1 MASSPTSPVECTL
14 RPVITYLL
22 SLTETLDPED
32 QYLSRQAFEGSKSRT
47 TPQQN
52 LLAECLSTQSF
63 EVQRGPK
70 AQLKPTS
77 TSGHAMSGP
86 NTGKSLDNL
95 INLGGALL
103 IECGGQKSTSSFIAC
118 TGARLRVSLSSREIL
133 CQTNS
138 RQHQSSLN
146 ELLVTRASAEGES
159 HSPVHCRPVFVAIT
173 LSARARQAQSVPTL
187 SVRAQ
192 RPNQS
197 TVYLPWQTDS
207 ENTLSY

>member
-32 QYLSRQAFEGSKSRT
+32 QYLSHQAFEGSKSRT

-52 LLAECLSTQSF
+52 LLAECLSTRSS

-70 AQLKPTS
+70 AQHKPTS
-77 TSGHAMSGP
+77 TSGHVSSGP

-103 IECGGQKSTSSFIAC
+103 IECGGQQSTSGFIAC
-118 TGARLRVSLSSREIL
+118 TGARLRSSISF
-133 CQTNS
+133 TG
-138 RQHQSSLN
+138 
-146 ELLVTRASAEGES
+146 VTFSAKPIRGNIS
-159 HSPVHCRPVFVAIT
+159 C
-173 LSARARQAQSVPTL
+173 L
-187 SVRAQ
+187 
-192 RPNQS
+192 
-197 TVYLPWQTDS
+197 
-207 ENTLSY
+207 

>member
-52 LLAECLSTQSF
+52 LLAECLSTRSF

-70 AQLKPTS
+70 AQQKPTS

-118 TGARLRVSLSSREIL
+118 TGARPRVSLSLRERFSVKPIRGNISRL
-133 CQTNS
+133 
-138 RQHQSSLN
+138 
-146 ELLVTRASAEGES
+146 
-159 HSPVHCRPVFVAIT
+159 
-173 LSARARQAQSVPTL
+173 
-187 SVRAQ
+187 
-192 RPNQS
+192 
-197 TVYLPWQTDS
+197 
-207 ENTLSY
+207 